1 MANGSLILVVDD
13 DDDIR
18 LLVQVRLEIL
28 GYTVVAARNGEEG
41 LALAR
46 THDPDLLLLDVT
58 MPLMGGHELCR
69 AIAAEHAFPPPVI
82 FLSAHGSPQD
92 MVSGLDAGAVDY
104 ITKPF
109 NSTELAARVAA
120 ALRTGERM
128 AALERDATVDHLT
141 GVLNR
146 GQLDRRLGTAVARA
160 RQHGGQLACVLI
172 DVDDFKV
179 INDSFGHPAGDAV
192 LQVIAT
198 RLTGGLRADDGL
210 FRYGGEEFCLL
221 LEGTSGTDAAVVAER
236 SLASIASAPILDA
249 TVTACA
255 GTANWNPAFAYAS
268 DLLTAADAALYEA
281 KRAGRSQVR
290 SWNGAHRSETFS
302 AA

>member
-1 MANGSLILVVDD
+1 
-13 DDDIR
+13 
-18 LLVQVRLEIL
+18 
-28 GYTVVAARNGEEG
+28 
-41 LALAR
+41 
-46 THDPDLLLLDVT
+46 
-58 MPLMGGHELCR
+58 
-69 AIAAEHAFPPPVI
+69 
-82 FLSAHGSPQD
+82 
-92 MVSGLDAGAVDY
+92 
-104 ITKPF
+104 
-109 NSTELAARVAA
+109 
-120 ALRTGERM
+120 
-128 AALERDATVDHLT
+128 
-141 GVLNR
+141 
-146 GQLDRRLGTAVARA
+146 
-160 RQHGGQLACVLI
+160 
-172 DVDDFKV
+172 
-179 INDSFGHPAGDAV
+179 V